1 MATVAPAFSRSA
13 AVRARWAVSDSLVMA
28 HRNLLRLVY
37 EPEEVVLALLVPVM
51 MALVFGYVFAD
62 AMAGDPAKYR
72 EFLLPGIF
80 AQTMLY
86 GIAGTATS
94 VATDVQRGVV
104 DRFRSM
110 PTARSAVVTGR
121 SIADMLRGLAD
132 VALIIG
138 CGLLIGW
145 RWHDGLLAATAA
157 IGLIL
162 LLRLAFTWV
171 GIYLGLV
178 VRTPDAASLAVYPAA
193 FPLTVLSNVFVA
205 PEQMPAWLGAVAEWN
220 PLTATVAATRDLFGN
235 PGFATDS
242 WVSEHALPLAVVWPA
257 VLLAVFVPLS
267 VRRYRKLSR

>member
-1 MATVAPAFSRSA
+1 MTTTAPAFPRTVA
-13 AVRARWAVSDSLVMA
+13 GRARWAVSDSLAMA
-28 HRNLLRLVY
+28 HRNPLRLVY

-51 MALVFGYVFAD
+51 MALVFGYVFDD
-62 AMAGDPAKYR
+62 AMSGDPATYR

-86 GIAGTATS
+86 GIAGTATG

-121 SIADMLRGLAD
+121 SIADMLRGMAD

-145 RWHDGLLAATAA
+145 RWHDGLLSAAAA

-178 VRTPDAASLAVYPAA
+178 VHTPDAASLAVYPAA

-205 PEQMPAWLGAVAEWN
+205 PEQMPPWLGAIAEW
-220 PLTATVAATRDLFGN
+220 T
-235 PGFATDS
+235 
-242 WVSEHALPLAVVWPA
+242 H
-257 VLLAVFVPLS
+257 
-267 VRRYRKLSR
+267 